1 MTDVEHASLLGDTKG
16 RDDSSSM
23 CPVHACP
30 ACDSGTAWH
39 GMDGMAWHI
48 QGAQSTPPEVH
59 RCVFVGAFDLAS
71 FPGSQSPQGASV
83 GASWSIAAV

>member
-1 MTDVEHASLLGDTKG
+1 MTDVEHASLLGDTEG

-48 QGAQSTPPEVH
+48 QGAQSI
-59 RCVFVGAFDLAS
+59 FVGAFDLAS
-71 FPGSQSPQGASV
+71 FPGYQSPQGASV
-83 GASWSIAAV
+83 GAPWSIAAV

>member
-48 QGAQSTPPEVH
+48 
-59 RCVFVGAFDLAS
+59 
-71 FPGSQSPQGASV
+71 
-83 GASWSIAAV
+83 